1 MHNVW
6 IYICGDLVHFP
17 MYLTASVLRISS
29 LVKGGAGET
38 ITICHKEMCIII
50 S

>member
-6 IYICGDLVHFP
+6 IYICGDLVHVPAHFA
-17 MYLTASVLRISS
+17 MYFDYICATHFFISERWS
-29 LVKGGAGET
+29 RRTERKYNN
-38 ITICHKEMCIII
+38 M